1 MIAAIH
7 AGWKGAFKGII
18 KRTLNFMIKKGCD
31 PKNVTAVIGPCIS
44 VKNYEVKKDF
54 IKKLIKKDGKNKKF
68 FKKIQNK
75 DFFDLKKYVLSQ
87 LKALN
92 IKKID
97 IINKNTF
104 NPKNNFFSARRSIS
118 RNENDYGRNISVI
131 MINWQYLMKLLTGN
145 SNKPL
150 SKNIAKYLKSKLVN
164 SSIKKFS
171 DGEIY
176 IEINENIRGNS
187 IFIIQSISSPANDNL
202 MELLLCIDALK
213 RSSAKNITAVIPY
226 FGYAR
231 QDRKVVPRTSI
242 SAKLVSN
249 LITKAGADRVVTVDL
264 HAGQIQGFFDIP
276 VDNLFATPIFA
287 RHAKKN
293 IKSKNIICV
302 APDVG
307 GTERAR
313 ALGKILNV
321 ELAIVDKRRPKPG
334 QSKVMN
340 VIGNVKGKTC
350 IIVDDIIDSGGTIV
364 NAAKA
369 LKDRGAKEVYV
380 YITHGVLSGE
390 AVDKIKKSVIRKL
403 VITDTIDN
411 HDKIKNVKNI
421 EVLPISALMG
431 EAIKR
436 ISNSTSVSDLFK

>member
-1 MIAAIH
+1 
-7 AGWKGAFKGII
+7 
-18 KRTLNFMIKKGCD
+18 
-31 PKNVTAVIGPCIS
+31 
-44 VKNYEVKKDF
+44 
-54 IKKLIKKDGKNKKF
+54 
-68 FKKIQNK
+68 
-75 DFFDLKKYVLSQ
+75 
-87 LKALN
+87 
-92 IKKID
+92 
-97 IINKNTF
+97 
-104 NPKNNFFSARRSIS
+104 
-118 RNENDYGRNISVI
+118 
-131 MINWQYLMKLLTGN
+131 MKLLTGN
-145 SNKPL
+145 SNKVL

-164 SSIKKFS
+164 SSIRKFS

-176 IEINENIRGNS
+176 VEINENIRGNS

-287 RHAKKN
+287 RHVRKK
-293 IKSKNIICV
+293 IKSKKIICV

-313 ALGKILNV
+313 ALGKLLNV
-321 ELAIVDKRRPKPG
+321 GLAIVDKRRPKPG
-334 QSKVMN
+334 QSQVMN
-340 VIGNVKGKTC
+340 VIGDVKDRTC

-369 LKDRGAKEVYV
+369 LRQRGAKEVYV
-380 YITHGVLSGE
+380 YITHGVLSGD
-390 AVDKIKKSVIRKL
+390 AVKKIKNSVIKNL

-411 HDKIKNVKNI
+411 GEKTKNVKNI
-421 EVLPISALMG
+421 EVLPISGLMG

>member
-1 MIAAIH
+1 
-7 AGWKGAFKGII
+7 
-18 KRTLNFMIKKGCD
+18 
-31 PKNVTAVIGPCIS
+31 
-44 VKNYEVKKDF
+44 
-54 IKKLIKKDGKNKKF
+54 
-68 FKKIQNK
+68 
-75 DFFDLKKYVLSQ
+75 
-87 LKALN
+87 
-92 IKKID
+92 
-97 IINKNTF
+97 
-104 NPKNNFFSARRSIS
+104 
-118 RNENDYGRNISVI
+118 
-131 MINWQYLMKLLTGN
+131 MKLLTGN
-145 SNKPL
+145 SNKIL
-150 SKNIAKYLKSKLVN
+150 SKNIARYLKSKLVN
-164 SSIKKFS
+164 SSIRKFA

-176 IEINENIRGNS
+176 VELNENIRGNS

-202 MELLLCIDALK
+202 MELLLVIDALK

-276 VDNLFATPIFA
+276 VDNLFSTPIFA
-287 RHAKKN
+287 RHAKKK
-293 IKSKNIICV
+293 IKSKKIICV

-313 ALGKILNV
+313 ALAKLLNV
-321 ELAIVDKRRPKPG
+321 GLAIVDKRRPKPG
-334 QSKVMN
+334 QSQVMN
-340 VIGNVKGKTC
+340 VIGDVTDQTC

-369 LKDRGAKEVYV
+369 LKARGAKEVYV
-380 YITHGVLSGE
+380 YITHGVLTGE
-390 AVDKIKKSVIRKL
+390 AVKKIKNSVIKSL

-411 HDKIKNVKNI
+411 GQKTRNVKNI
-421 EVLPISALMG
+421 EVLPISSLMG

>member
-1 MIAAIH
+1 
-7 AGWKGAFKGII
+7 
-18 KRTLNFMIKKGCD
+18 
-31 PKNVTAVIGPCIS
+31 
-44 VKNYEVKKDF
+44 
-54 IKKLIKKDGKNKKF
+54 
-68 FKKIQNK
+68 
-75 DFFDLKKYVLSQ
+75 
-87 LKALN
+87 
-92 IKKID
+92 
-97 IINKNTF
+97 
-104 NPKNNFFSARRSIS
+104 
-118 RNENDYGRNISVI
+118 
-131 MINWQYLMKLLTGN
+131 MKVLTGN
-145 SNKPL
+145 SNKNL
-150 SKNIAKYLKSKLVN
+150 SQKISKHLKTKLVH

-187 IFIIQSISSPANDNL
+187 IFLIQSSSAPANDNL

-213 RSSAKNITAVIPY
+213 RSSAKNITSVIPY

-231 QDRKVVPRTSI
+231 QDRKIAPRTSI

-287 RHAKKN
+287 RHVKKN
-293 IKSKNIICV
+293 LNKKNLICV
-302 APDVG
+302 SPDVG
-307 GTERAR
+307 GVERAR
-313 ALGKILNV
+313 ALARKLDIGIS
-321 ELAIVDKRRPKPG
+321 IIDKRRPAPG
-334 QSKVMN
+334 KSQVMN

-350 IIVDDIIDSGGTIV
+350 IIIDDIIDSGGTIV
-364 NAAKA
+364 NAAQA
-369 LKDRGAKEVYV
+369 LINRGAKEVHV

-390 AVDKIKKSVIRKL
+390 AVDKIKKSRIKKL

-411 HDKIKNVKNI
+411 SKKIRKAKNI
-421 EVLPISALMG
+421 EVLTISNLLA

>member
-1 MIAAIH
+1 
-7 AGWKGAFKGII
+7 
-18 KRTLNFMIKKGCD
+18 
-31 PKNVTAVIGPCIS
+31 
-44 VKNYEVKKDF
+44 
-54 IKKLIKKDGKNKKF
+54 
-68 FKKIQNK
+68 
-75 DFFDLKKYVLSQ
+75 
-87 LKALN
+87 
-92 IKKID
+92 
-97 IINKNTF
+97 
-104 NPKNNFFSARRSIS
+104 
-118 RNENDYGRNISVI
+118 
-131 MINWQYLMKLLTGN
+131 MKLLTGN
-145 SNKPL
+145 SNKVL
-150 SKNIAKYLKSKLVN
+150 SKNISKYLKLRLVN
-164 SSIKKFS
+164 SSIRKFS

-176 IEINENIRGNS
+176 VEINENIRGNS

-231 QDRKVVPRTSI
+231 QDRKIVPRTSI

-287 RHAKKN
+287 RHVKKK
-293 IKSKNIICV
+293 IKSKKIICV

-313 ALGKILNV
+313 ALGKILNAG
-321 ELAIVDKRRPKPG
+321 LAIVDKRRPKPG

-340 VIGNVKGKTC
+340 VVGDVKDKTC

-369 LKDRGAKEVYV
+369 LKERGAKEVYV
-380 YITHGVLSGE
+380 YVTHGVLSGD
-390 AVDKIKKSVIRKL
+390 AVKKIKNSVIKNL

-411 HDKIKNVKNI
+411 VEKTKNVKNI

>member
-1 MIAAIH
+1 
-7 AGWKGAFKGII
+7 
-18 KRTLNFMIKKGCD
+18 
-31 PKNVTAVIGPCIS
+31 
-44 VKNYEVKKDF
+44 
-54 IKKLIKKDGKNKKF
+54 
-68 FKKIQNK
+68 
-75 DFFDLKKYVLSQ
+75 
-87 LKALN
+87 
-92 IKKID
+92 
-97 IINKNTF
+97 
-104 NPKNNFFSARRSIS
+104 
-118 RNENDYGRNISVI
+118 
-131 MINWQYLMKLLTGN
+131 MKLLSGN

-164 SSIKKFS
+164 SSIKNFS

-176 IEINENIRGNS
+176 VEINENIRGNS
-187 IFIIQSISSPANDNL
+187 IFIIQSVSSPANDNL

-264 HAGQIQGFFDIP
+264 HSGQIQGIFDIP

-287 RHAKKN
+287 RHIKKK
-293 IKSKNIICV
+293 IKSKYIICV

-313 ALGKILNV
+313 ALGKLLNV
-321 ELAIVDKRRPKPG
+321 GLAIVDKRRPKPG
-334 QSKVMN
+334 QSQVMN
-340 VIGNVKGKTC
+340 VIGDVKGKTC
-350 IIVDDIIDSGGTIV
+350 VIVDDIIDSGGTIV

-369 LKDRGAKEVYV
+369 LKARGAKDVYV

-390 AVDKIKKSVIRKL
+390 AVKKIKGSVIKNL

-411 HDKIKNVKNI
+411 NNKTKGIKNI

>member
-1 MIAAIH
+1 
-7 AGWKGAFKGII
+7 
-18 KRTLNFMIKKGCD
+18 
-31 PKNVTAVIGPCIS
+31 
-44 VKNYEVKKDF
+44 
-54 IKKLIKKDGKNKKF
+54 
-68 FKKIQNK
+68 
-75 DFFDLKKYVLSQ
+75 
-87 LKALN
+87 
-92 IKKID
+92 
-97 IINKNTF
+97 
-104 NPKNNFFSARRSIS
+104 
-118 RNENDYGRNISVI
+118 
-131 MINWQYLMKLLTGN
+131 MKLLAGN
-145 SNKPL
+145 SNKNL
-150 SKNIAKYLKSKLVN
+150 SKKISKYLKSKIIN
-164 SSIKKFS
+164 TNIRKFS

-187 IFIIQSISSPANDNL
+187 IFVIQSISSPANDNL

-213 RSSAKNITAVIPY
+213 RSSAKNITTVIPY

-276 VDNLFATPIFA
+276 VDNLFCTPIFA
-287 RHAKKN
+287 RHIKKN

-313 ALGKILNV
+313 ALGKSLDV
-321 ELAIVDKRRPKPG
+321 GLAIVDKRRPAPG
-334 QSKVMN
+334 KSQVMN
-340 VIGNVKGKTC
+340 IVGNVKDKTC
-350 IIVDDIIDSGGTIV
+350 IVIDDIIDSGGTII
-364 NAAKA
+364 NSAKA

-390 AVDKIKKSVIRKL
+390 AVKKIQKSVIKKL

-411 HDKIKNVKNI
+411 QIRVNKAKNI
-421 EVLPISALMG
+421 EVLTISNLMG

>member
-1 MIAAIH
+1 
-7 AGWKGAFKGII
+7 
-18 KRTLNFMIKKGCD
+18 
-31 PKNVTAVIGPCIS
+31 
-44 VKNYEVKKDF
+44 
-54 IKKLIKKDGKNKKF
+54 
-68 FKKIQNK
+68 
-75 DFFDLKKYVLSQ
+75 
-87 LKALN
+87 
-92 IKKID
+92 
-97 IINKNTF
+97 
-104 NPKNNFFSARRSIS
+104 
-118 RNENDYGRNISVI
+118 
-131 MINWQYLMKLLTGN
+131 MKLLSGN

-150 SKNIAKYLKSKLVN
+150 SKSIAKYLKSKLVN
-164 SSIKKFS
+164 SSIRNFS

-176 IEINENIRGNS
+176 VEINENIRGNS
-187 IFIIQSISSPANDNL
+187 IFLIQSVSSPANDNL

-231 QDRKVVPRTSI
+231 QDRKVAPRTSI

-287 RHAKKN
+287 RHVKKK
-293 IKSKNIICV
+293 IKSNNLICV

-321 ELAIVDKRRPKPG
+321 GLAIVDKRRPKPG
-334 QSKVMN
+334 QSQVMN
-340 VIGNVKGKTC
+340 IIGDVKGKTC
-350 IIVDDIIDSGGTIV
+350 ILVEVILDSGGTIV

-390 AVDKIKKSVIRKL
+390 AVNKIKKSVIKNL

-411 HDKIKNVKNI
+411 MNRVKGAKNI
-421 EVLPISALMG
+421 EVLSISGLMG